1 MDRDFDA
8 GGVKKPSPFAVAGVL
23 RNATWPFH
31 NPLWPF
37 RPLNFAVGV
46 FNACLNAFKRFL
58 IIYRITKRSFN
69 QGSLATPAGH
79 HLSMDHS
86 HHTPSVTRRVL
97 DTVNPAHSLL
107 CSIISGE
114 GTFNE
119 GISCK

>member
-8 GGVKKPSPFAVAGVL
+8 GGVKKPSPFAVATVL
-23 RNATWPFH
+23 GNATWPFH

-58 IIYRITKRSFN
+58 IIYRITKRSFD
-69 QGSLATPAGH
+69 QDSLTTSVGH

-86 HHTPSVTRRVL
+86 PPVTRRVL

-114 GTFNE
+114 GTFHE
-119 GISCK
+119 GILCK